1 MGVIE
6 VALIGISSI
15 SSSASL
21 SSSSEVEAG
30 CDSGAMAAI
39 GEAAGFAGGG
49 GVTTPPPLRTS
60 RYSEASTD
68 LVGVIREGVGVWV
81 WVEGVVMVVGMTER
95 PPVLEVSVSRGMCS
109 MPGGGGVR
117 VTSLQVVL

>member
-1 MGVIE
+1 MIE

-49 GVTTPPPLRTS
+49 GVTTTPPLRTS

-68 LVGVIREGVGVWV
+68 LVGVIREVGVV
-81 WVEGVVMVVGMTER
+81 WVEGVVMVVGVTER
-95 PPVLEVSVSRGMCS
+95 LLLEVSVSREASPPMGS
-109 MPGGGGVR
+109 RPGGGGVR

>member
-49 GVTTPPPLRTS
+49 GVTTTPPLRTS

-68 LVGVIREGVGVWV
+68 LVGVIREVGVV
-81 WVEGVVMVVGMTER
+81 WVEGVVMVVGVTER
-95 PPVLEVSVSRGMCS
+95 LLLEVSVSREA
-109 MPGGGGVR
+109 
-117 VTSLQVVL
+117 